1 MAKRE
6 KLEAQRAAKRQEQ
19 LDARAAEKALTLQIK
34 KEDLKAARQRHTRIG
49 KLADDAG
56 LTAVSLDTF
65 QQLFT
70 LLATHGT
77 TSEDLQAWLELA
89 AWAVPVEKE

>member
-1 MAKRE
+1 MTKRE
-6 KLEAQRAAKRQEQ
+6 KLEALLAATRQEQ
-19 LDARAAEKALTLQIK
+19 IDARAAEKALKDKIK
-34 KEDLKAARQRHTRIG
+34 KEALKEARQHQARIG

-56 LTAVSLDTF
+56 LTAVSLETF

-77 TSEDLQAWLELA
+77 TTEDLQAWLELA

>member
-1 MAKRE
+1 MTKKEKLLALREAKRLE
-6 KLEAQRAAKRQEQ
+6 QIQLRNEDKLLASQIHKEA
-19 LDARAAEKALTLQIK
+19 L
-34 KEDLKAARQRHTRIG
+34 KEARQRHARIG

-56 LTAVSLDTF
+56 LAAVSLDTF

-77 TSEDLQAWLELA
+77 TTEDLQALLELA
-89 AWAVPVEKE
+89 GWALPVGKE